1 MYFLLLRDDFSR
13 MMWCANLKNKLD
25 AFEAFEK
32 FKSMVEVEKDLKIAC
47 LRTDQ
52 RVDFPQWNYLIV
64 FKKESMG
71 N

>member
-1 MYFLLLRDDFSR
+1 MYFLLLHDDFTR
-13 MMWCANLKNKLD
+13 MMWCAKLKNKLD
-25 AFEAFEK
+25 AFEAFKK

-52 RVDFPQWNYLIV
+52 GVDFAQWSYLIV